1 MLWPQNMTIVVP
13 TDMSD
18 FSLRALDVAIQI
30 AESRE
35 KICVIHVMAVIEPIE
50 PESAWV
56 TVDEPARREVT
67 HKELGRFLESHDY
80 GDIKYEVLVGN
91 AGTEIT
97 ERAREIKAGLI
108 IIPSHGR
115 GPIKRLLLGST
126 TDRVV
131 HLAHCPV
138 LVLKDDKK
146 ISGDKPSDDEKNKP
160 FSTPS
165 VSE

>member
-1 MLWPQNMTIVVP
+1 MTCFSDQLIIVP

-18 FSLRALDVAIQI
+18 FSLRALEMAWLFVTDHEQI
-30 AESRE
+30 H
-35 KICVIHVMAVIEPIE
+35 VVHVMAVIEPIE
-50 PESAWV
+50 PEAAWV
-56 TVDEPARREVT
+56 IVDEPTRREQTRAQLGEFLT
-67 HKELGRFLESHDY
+67 HSGF
-80 GDIKYEVLVGN
+80 GDVNFEVLIGN

-97 ERAREIKAGLI
+97 EYAREIGAGLI

-138 LVLKDDKK
+138 LVLKDESSK
-146 ISGDKPSDDEKNKP
+146 
-160 FSTPS
+160 
-165 VSE
+165 